1 MIYVDGNKTGL
12 HLNCMGSGEI
22 TFILGKKKKFISSF
36 FHFFIFLF
44 LIGHSIG
51 GSSQDWR
58 WIQPTLSNFTR
69 VCSYD
74 RAGYGWYLYFFLY
87 FFF

>member
-1 MIYVDGNKTGL
+1 MVPVGNKTYL

-22 TFILGKKKKFISSF
+22 TFILGKKKKKKIIFI
-36 FHFFIFLF
+36 
-44 LIGHSIG
+44 LIKTKNKTGHLQG

-58 WIQPTLSNFTR
+58 WVQPSISNFTR

-74 RAGYGWYLYFFLY
+74 RAGYGW
-87 FFF
+87 